1 MNQIFTYG
9 WAFEKGPQ
17 KQVLYHFIMEAR
29 MCIMEHI
36 MCNPYYMV
44 VDERRLMNA
53 KVCGFLVSVIEEFR
67 VMEEGE
73 ECDVTTRSGED
84 EKKKKK
90 AMKPYI
96 TIVCSRKFNF
106 DSPEGNFMFFFFF

>member
-1 MNQIFTYG
+1 
-9 WAFEKGPQ
+9 
-17 KQVLYHFIMEAR
+17 
-29 MCIMEHI
+29 
-36 MCNPYYMV
+36 
-44 VDERRLMNA
+44 MNA

-96 TIVCSRKFNF
+96 TIVCFRKFNF
-106 DSPEGNFMFFFFF
+106 DSPEGNFMFFFSF